1 MEVEY
6 ISSYDANSR
15 PHGKSYGSWTVEWW
29 RWVLAIPKF
38 KNPIMDATG
47 ENTSIHQ
54 NNEHVSFLAGKM
66 ASENT
71 ILPTRSCTVSSRKS
85 ILFPVINCETNQL
98 EQPELKSHQE
108 IIDRVKK
115 DEDSIIKREC
125 YVDGKPIIAERIKS
139 DPVIFTLRLA
149 EENVF
154 NVKGGNTYA
163 SADGYWVF
171 LRPLPKGDHIVSFH
185 GSCEYGKLNSGAV
198 YHLWVT

>member
-1 MEVEY
+1 MKVEY
-6 ISSYDANSR
+6 ISSYDGNSQ
-15 PHGKSYGSWTVEWW
+15 PYGKTYGSWTVEWW

-38 KNPIMDATG
+38 KNPILDSTG
-47 ENTSIHQ
+47 ENTNIHQ
-54 NNEHVSFLAGKM
+54 SNEHVSFLAGKM

-71 ILPTRSCTVSSRKS
+71 NLPTRYCTVSSRKS

-98 EQPELKSHQE
+98 EQPELRSRQE
-108 IIDRVKK
+108 IIDRVKE
-115 DEDSIIKREC
+115 DEDSIIRKEC
-125 YVDGKPIIAERIKS
+125 HVDGKSIIAERVKS
-139 DPVIFTLRLA
+139 DPIIFTLRLA

-171 LRPLPKGDHIVSFH
+171 LRPLPKGNHIVSFQ

-198 YHLWVT
+198 YHLSVT